1 MVTGILPAALKPA
14 SPTASSTNFLIYNPG
29 TETAHTLLRIA
40 GDVGENGLLIRN
52 FTTGQRCAIK
62 DLKDNSLLPS
72 ACLELDSRKG
82 QTRIALGEETKL
94 AYPFHE
100 EGYITLAPCTPFVR
114 ALEVG
119 HVQGS
124 NQATSQGGFLPHM
137 KGQYL
142 YLGRWLRIQQVTDA
156 SHAILSGNAASTG
169 TTLTPVATMN
179 EIELSGTVQL
189 TRFDIEVFPR
199 VR

>member
-52 FTTGQRCAIK
+52 FTTGQRCTIK
-62 DLKDNSLLPS
+62 DLKDSSLLPS

-82 QTRIALGEETKL
+82 QTRIALGEETEL

-124 NQATSQGGFLPHM
+124 NQVTSQGGFLPHM

-156 SHAILSGNAASTG
+156 SHAILK
-169 TTLTPVATMN
+169 PFVATDYADL
-179 EIELSGTVQL
+179 I
-189 TRFDIEVFPR
+189 
-199 VR
+199 